1 MSQEDET
8 EDFSQTGNDEEFRNE
23 VLTGNSDFPED
34 EAPVWKIVK
43 LYKNGASKEEIGER
57 FPGLSEKEIT
67 MAVSSYYCNRREIE
81 NKIKQNED

>member
-8 EDFSQTGNDEEFRNE
+8 ENFSQIGNNEEFRNE
-23 VLTGNSDFPED
+23 VLNSNDFPED

-43 LYKNGASKEEIGER
+43 LYKSGASKEEIGER
-57 FPGLSEKEIT
+57 FPGLSKRKIT